1 MVLLQRRAAALFLFA
16 FIFLMPA
23 SHAHSRE
30 KTDIT
35 TLVLVYTPYQER
47 NRTMVGELT

>member
-16 FIFLMPA
+16 FIFLMPI

-30 KTDIT
+30 KTDIK
-35 TLVLVYTPYQER
+35 TLVIGEVLN
-47 NRTMVGELT
+47 NRSLSKR